1 MVDLHGRSYISD
13 GAPKRR
19 DRGGVIRTGPLSDEL
34 FIYPGK
40 RLVHTGDG
48 DDELVLRGGLAGSA
62 IWTGSGDDVVL
73 SRDPYRSGPMTLRL
87 QDGDDTFGCT
97 GVACGGDSLIYG
109 GPGTNKLDLWEA
121 IPAVTAVLGPFGSLV
136 IHAGDGDRSLSLFDF
151 VDITT
156 GDGDDTITGSD
167 ADNEFLTRDGDD
179 TITALGGDDLIVAE
193 AGADTADGG
202 GGDDQCYG
210 VESPTNCE
218 TVG

>member
-1 MVDLHGRSYISD
+1 
-13 GAPKRR
+13 
-19 DRGGVIRTGPLSDEL
+19 L

-40 RLVHTGDG
+40 RRIDTGDG
-48 DDELVLRGGLAGSA
+48 DDELVLRGGLAGSL
-62 IWTGSGDDVVL
+62 ITTGAGNDMVL

-97 GVACGGDSLIYG
+97 GVACGGASQIYG

-121 IPAVTAVLGPFGSLV
+121 IPAVTAVLGPLGSLV
-136 IHAGDGDRSLSLFDF
+136 IHGGDGDRSLAVFDF

-156 GDGDDTITGSD
+156 GDGDDDITGSD
-167 ADNEFLTRDGDD
+167 GDNEFLTRDGDD
-179 TITALGGDDLIVAE
+179 TINALGGDDVIAAE
-193 AGADTADGG
+193 GGADSADGG
-202 GGDDQCYG
+202 IGDDQCYG